1 MQTVA
6 ATQDSSN
13 TSSGDAGNIEHTTQ
27 INLAANCTRVRLPK
41 LELKRFD
48 GELTMW
54 ILLWDSF
61 ESAVHNS
68 NELSP
73 VDKFNYL
80 KSLLDG
86 PAAAAIAGL
95 TLSTPNYSE
104 GVTILKKRFG
114 NKQLIVTRHMDTLM
128 SLEAVISQHNHK
140 GLRQLYNLMESHIRS
155 LHSWETPET
164 PENLQ

>member
-1 MQTVA
+1 MRQKEMTLLPSPDAPRPEVRLQTVA
-6 ATQDSSN
+6 ATQNSSN
-13 TSSGDAGNIEHTTQ
+13 TSSGDTGNIEHTTQ
-27 INLAANCTRVRLPK
+27 INPAANSTRVRLPK

-48 GELTMW
+48 GELKMW
-54 ILLWDSF
+54 IPFWDSF

-68 NELSP
+68 TELSP

-95 TLSTPNYSE
+95 TLSSPNYSE

-128 SLEAVISQHNHK
+128 SLEAVIS
-140 GLRQLYNLMESHIRS
+140 
-155 LHSWETPET
+155 
-164 PENLQ
+164 